1 MQIQHANIQWQ
12 SGQPVSEQFGDVY
25 FSRDNGL
32 AETHHVFIQHN
43 GLPERWSTLK
53 AAHFTVAE
61 TGFGT
66 GLNFLCAW
74 QAWLEHAPAQARLHF
89 ISCEKYPL
97 SMADT
102 KQALSYWPQL
112 APLSQQLIA
121 QYDMLSP
128 GFHRMSFD
136 DGRITLTLM
145 IGDAAEMY
153 QQLQAKVDAWFLD
166 GFAPAKNPE
175 MWQSSLFSQMARL
188 SANNAS
194 FSTFTSAGIVK
205 RGLVEAGFSVEK
217 VSGYGSK
224 REMLRGQFQGTS
236 THNTATRQNT
246 DSSAQ
251 RPLEK
256 KAIIV
261 GGGIAGCA
269 TSHALAQRGWQVTL
283 IERHASLANEASG
296 NPVGVLYPR
305 LAVQDTVMSRLALAS
320 FQYTTRLIHTLRL
333 PESSYGPCG
342 VLQLTVDERDHERH
356 QAIQARGF
364 SQDIVQ
370 YLTADEASQVAG
382 IPLSEHAL
390 HFPAAGWI
398 KPQDMCLALAQ
409 HKNIQKR
416 LSTEALKLQKL
427 SHGWQVTNTDGL
439 QEEAPVLIL
448 TAANQTM
455 AFPQLDSLPLQPVR
469 GQISILQACASSNAL
484 KTVVCTDGYISPAI
498 HGHHCLGASFVP
510 DDKTLD
516 IRISEHQHNL
526 KMLKAMLP
534 WLYDQIMQQDMGK
547 QSLIGGRAALRCAT
561 PDRIPLTGHLL
572 DHAAEELASPES
584 VPLEGLYV
592 NTGHGSKGL
601 SQAPYCAEIL
611 ASALNHEPLP
621 ADRQLVA
628 ALDPNRFLLRKLGLK
643 HRIIGLTAPLIVG

>member
-43 GLPERWSTLK
+43 DLPKRWSTLK
-53 AAHFTVAE
+53 ADHFTIAE

-74 QAWLEHAPAQARLHF
+74 QVWLEHAPAHARLHF

-97 SMADT
+97 SIADI
-102 KQALSYWPQL
+102 KQALSHWPQL
-112 APLSQQLIA
+112 FRLSQQLIT

-136 DGRITLTLM
+136 DGRIMLTLM
-145 IGDAAEMY
+145 IGDAGEMY

-175 MWQSSLFSQMARL
+175 MWQPSLFSHIARL
-188 SANNAS
+188 SASNAS

-205 RGLVEAGFSVEK
+205 RGLAEAGFRVEK

-224 REMLRGQFQGTS
+224 REMLRGQFQGNS
-236 THNTATRQNT
+236 IQNTASIQKVG
-246 DSSAQ
+246 SSAQ
-251 RPLEK
+251 WSLEK
-256 KAIIV
+256 KAIVV
-261 GGGIAGCA
+261 GGGISGCA
-269 TSHALAQRGWQVTL
+269 TSRALAQRGWQVTL
-283 IERHASLANEASG
+283 IERHPNLASEASG

-320 FQYTTRLIHTLRL
+320 FQYTTRLIRALRL
-333 PESSYGPCG
+333 PETSYSACG

-364 SQDIVQ
+364 SLDIVR
-370 YLTADEASQVAG
+370 YLTADKASQVAG
-382 IPLSEHAL
+382 IPLNQHAL
-390 HFPAAGWI
+390 HFPAAGWV
-398 KPQDMCLALAQ
+398 KPQDMCLALVQ
-409 HKNIQKR
+409 HDNIQKR
-416 LSTEALKLQKL
+416 LSAEALSLYKL

-439 QEEAPVLIL
+439 QEEAPVLIV
-448 TAANQTM
+448 TAANQTL
-455 AFPQLDSLPLQPVR
+455 AFPQLDRLPLQPVR
-469 GQISILQACASSNAL
+469 GQISMLQASASSNAL

-510 DDKTLD
+510 EDTALD
-516 IRISEHQHNL
+516 IRTREHQHNL
-526 KMLKAMLP
+526 KMLAAMSP
-534 WLYDQIMQQDMGK
+534 WLYDQIMQQDMDK
-547 QSLIGGRAALRCAT
+547 QPLIEGRAALRCAT
-561 PDRIPLTGHLL
+561 PDRIPLTGNLL
-572 DHAAEELASPES
+572 DHAAVEQVSADGM
-584 VPLEGLYV
+584 PLEGLYV

-621 ADRQLVA
+621 ADRQLLS

-643 HRIIGLTAPLIVG
+643 HHIVGLAAPLSAG